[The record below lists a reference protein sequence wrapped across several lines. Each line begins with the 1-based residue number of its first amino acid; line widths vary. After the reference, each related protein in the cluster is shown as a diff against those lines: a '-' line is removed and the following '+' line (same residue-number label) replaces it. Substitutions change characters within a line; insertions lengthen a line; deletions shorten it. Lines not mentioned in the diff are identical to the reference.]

1 MFLYAKSRKL
11 FENYSNKKTVE
22 IRLVCFCL
30 KSPMVGGLPSFW
42 NDFSIPAM
50 VEKWIKLYKRL
61 KLFRLN
67 GINSKVNSRFY
78 LSSTF
83 LFKSYKWYQW
93 SPRKLLLHILP
104 QFWEHKIRKNMIFA
118 CNEYTIFSTDWNLL
132 SEWFDSFLSSLM
144 KIRWKLIQFIC
155 SSAKVHSISLFFI
168 VGSTCKRSSFIC
180 SEVNWR
186 RLPLPNNSKPTQN

>member
-1 MFLYAKSRKL
+1 MESIQKSTADSTCRQH
-11 FENYSNKKTVE
+11 
-22 IRLVCFCL
+22 FCL
-30 KSPMVGGLPSFW
+30 
-42 NDFSIPAM
+42 NRI
-50 VEKWIKLYKRL
+50 
-61 KLFRLN
+61 N
-67 GINSKVNSRFY
+67 GINGALESSYCTFCLNSENIKF
-78 LSSTF
+78 
-83 LFKSYKWYQW
+83 
-93 SPRKLLLHILP
+93 
-104 QFWEHKIRKNMIFA
+104 EKNMIFA